1 MYFDPRYV
9 LIYHHYDTKQMTA
22 TQNRTRRTWTREW
35 KTAHGIV
42 GSSLLN
48 LDSVYADRVQ
58 EKASCIA
65 ADLTLP
71 VN

>member
-1 MYFDPRYV
+1 
-9 LIYHHYDTKQMTA
+9 MTLSKW
-22 TQNRTRRTWTREW
+22 QLHKIGQEGLGPGSG